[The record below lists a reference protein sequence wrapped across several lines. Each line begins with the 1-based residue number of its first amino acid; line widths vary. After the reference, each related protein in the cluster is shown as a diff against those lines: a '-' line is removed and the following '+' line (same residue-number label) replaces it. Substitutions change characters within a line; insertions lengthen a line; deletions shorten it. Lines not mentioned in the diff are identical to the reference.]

1 MKLTF
6 PALVSFSFLISYS
19 AVLQAE
25 QVKMQQA
32 DALTQAKA
40 CTQIGSRLERLACF
54 DGVFST
60 PVNEQTLVAM
70 NTDLTHSHK
79 PGQWAKMQQMEQQ
92 RTEQGVTKDGF
103 IYASERVSDQ
113 LTQHWLS
120 APAIGTNGVRPV
132 LLLSCVNKISRVE
145 LYLPQAQDISQL
157 QVNVRAGRSNVQQW
171 QFDETGYM
179 IRSGRGLPA
188 IEVMKT
194 MLSGRTITISS
205 ELASVNDLHFD
216 GAELAQAIAPMRKTC
231 GW

>member
-6 PALVSFSFLISYS
+6 PAIISLSLMLSWPSQLV
-19 AVLQAE
+19 AE
-25 QVKMQQA
+25 QSNASEA
-32 DALTQAKA
+32 DVLNQAKT
-40 CTQIGSRLERLACF
+40 CTLIGNRLERLACF
-54 DGVFST
+54 DSTFST
-60 PVNEQTLVAM
+60 PVNEQASVAVAA
-70 NTDLTHSHK
+70 DLSHSHK

-92 RTEQGVTKDGF
+92 RSQQGVAKDGF

-120 APAIGTNGVRPV
+120 APAIGTHGERPV

-145 LYLPQAQDISQL
+145 LYLPESQDISQL
-157 QVNVRAGRSNVQQW
+157 QVTVSANRRNVQQW

-194 MLSGRTITISS
+194 MLTGRTMLISS
-205 ELASVNDLHFD
+205 DLAAVNDLHFD
-216 GAELAQAIAPMRKTC
+216 VADLVKAIAPMRKTC